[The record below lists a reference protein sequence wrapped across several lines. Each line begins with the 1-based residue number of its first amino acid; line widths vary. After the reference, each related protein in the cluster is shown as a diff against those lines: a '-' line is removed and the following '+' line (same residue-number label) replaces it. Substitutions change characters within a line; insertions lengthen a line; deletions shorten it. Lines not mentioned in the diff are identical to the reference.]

1 MEVKI
6 NTVQVIATTDDFA
19 SLEEATST
27 EYLYRFGLQIS
38 KSAAINSAATT
49 LVLRA
54 YKEDPK
60 NAVPLSVFN
69 QDMQVLNVLNQNA
82 SQLVKNIQKRAFNI
96 TNSII
101 KTRNETLAQ
110 QSYTLKDLIAKFNQG
125 VGYTVITND
134 PKAAIRNEVYA
145 APNTLD
151 QKPLN
156 EDRTITQLS
165 NELLNQY
172 KTDPADAIKRIYSA
186 NTSYETNNGLI
197 GTFYNNRQNKVETLI
212 ASSLLTTNNV
222 QNTPET
228 RLQTYSVVERD
239 VITIQPTQ
247 LFPFESIGTQDFY
260 LMFSIYDLNNN
271 LVQEF
276 VKLVRHKTNVTRF
289 QRAVIP
295 PEFTITK
302 LGGGQLFVTV
312 KQNDPHGTGV
322 KIYKTI
328 YNPSAKNGKNIQEIV
343 GNFDLPATES
353 RIFNIQNNDVGLLLF
368 RALSYNANS
377 DVSSDFTS
385 QIIEVEASE
394 VTTTKANI
402 YVSLHYEYNREGVK
416 LIVSGIPDDIAFL
429 ELYRTN
435 ITSDPYAET
444 ILTTFFVGG
453 QGGNASYAYLDA
465 ALDRYKSYRYRC
477 VMVDIKGQRFDSS
490 GMIEF
495 VYVPQTQDYAS
506 TTITSPVIT
515 PIQLP
520 GSSTQYY
527 DVSFAISYAITN
539 KLEDN
544 VRQFLI
550 NQGLIE
556 YFGSDI
562 KRERLK
568 ELLVTKVELRDLETN
583 DKLFMAYI
591 DGTYL
596 QSTTKYGLL
605 SRNSQY
611 LYELTTYVRKP
622 ATLLQAVQ
630 LTGSSTPRA
639 NGKLTPPT
647 YSYVPYNVNNPYGL
661 LTGTNPK
668 KSGDEFV
675 TQYGFDQLEF
685 ADITGV
691 TYVTVDLKPPS
702 PSINNLKANVFNSKN
717 VDLTWSVNGD
727 QSNISHFI
735 IRRQNVETGKLDL
748 IGKAHGINTQNNYLF
763 TDNIRHTDSGVFR
776 YIITM
781 QYFNL
786 NLSPDYTSNEVV
798 M

>member
-27 EYLYRFGLQIS
+27 EYLYQFNLQIS

-49 LVLRA
+49 LILRA
-54 YKEDPK
+54 YREDPK

-96 TNSII
+96 TNTII
-101 KTRNETLAQ
+101 QTRNETLAQ

-145 APNTLD
+145 ASNTLN

-156 EDRTITQLS
+156 EDRTIPQLS

-172 KTDPADAIKRIYSA
+172 KTDPADAIKRIYAA

-197 GTFYNNRQNKVETLI
+197 GKFYNKQDNIETLI
-212 ASSLLTTNNV
+212 ASSLLTNNNI
-222 QNTPET
+222 QDIPET
-228 RLQTYSVVERD
+228 RLQTYSIVERD
-239 VITIQPTQ
+239 VITIHPTQ
-247 LFPFESIGTQDFY
+247 LFPAESIGTQNFY

-276 VKLVRHKTNVTRF
+276 VKLVKHKTNVTRF

-295 PEFTITK
+295 PEFSITK
-302 LGGGQLFVTV
+302 LSGGQLTVTV

-328 YNPSAKNGKNIQEIV
+328 YNPSAKNGNNTQEIV
-343 GNFDLPATES
+343 GNFDLPAGES
-353 RIFNIQNNDVGLLLF
+353 RIFNIQNNNVGLLLF

-377 DVSSDFTS
+377 DVSSDFAS

-416 LIVSGIPDDIAFL
+416 LILSGIPDDIAFA

-435 ITSDPYAET
+435 LTNDPYAET
-444 ILTTFFVGG
+444 LLTTFFVGG
-453 QGGNASYAYLDA
+453 QGSNASYAYLDTL
-465 ALDRYKSYRYRC
+465 LDRYKAYRYRC

-495 VYVPQTQDYAS
+495 AYVPQAQDYA
-506 TTITSPVIT
+506 TTTVTAPAIT

-527 DVSFAISYAITN
+527 DISFAISYAITN

-544 VRQFLI
+544 VKQFLV

-556 YFGSDI
+556 YFGGDI

-591 DGTYL
+591 YGTYL

-605 SRNSQY
+605 NRNSQY
-611 LYELTTYVRKP
+611 LYELTTYVRNP

-630 LTGSSTPRA
+630 LTGSSTPRT

-647 YSYVPYNVNNPYGL
+647 YTYVPYNVNNPYGL

-685 ADITGV
+685 ADITGIS
-691 TYVTVDLKPPS
+691 YITVDLKPPA

-717 VDLTWSVNGD
+717 IDLSWSVNGD

-735 IRRQNVETGKLDL
+735 IRRQNVATGKLDL

-763 TDNIRHTDSGVFR
+763 TDSIRYTDSGVFR

-786 NLSPDYTSNEVV
+786 NLGPDYTSNEVV
-798 M
+798 I